1 MITVISTCKYKLSE
15 EEFVRPIV
23 EVVKKC
29 GLDYRIKRY
38 YERIDTNGCSKIII
52 CGTALRDFDYLS
64 HIDNFTW
71 LTDYDGDVLGICAG
85 YHILALIYSNK
96 LEKIKKIGV
105 YDVTIVKDN
114 PLVEKRSMRC
124 YFLHTYA
131 LREVNDN
138 LECLAVQN
146 DEICIFKV
154 KNKHF
159 YGVSFH
165 PEVLNSEIITNF
177 LVKL

>member
-23 EVVKKC
+23 EIVKKC

-38 YERIDTNGCSKIII
+38 NERIDTDGCSKIII

-64 HIDNFTW
+64 YIDNFTW
-71 LTDYDGDVLGICAG
+71 LLDYDGDVLGICAG

-105 YDVTIVKDN
+105 YDVIVVKDN
-114 PLVEKRSMRC
+114 PLVEKGSIRC

-131 LREVNDN
+131 LREVSDN
-138 LECLAVQN
+138 LECLGAQN
-146 DEICIFKV
+146 DEICIFRV
-154 KNKHF
+154 RNKHF

-177 LVKL
+177 LFFV